1 MKPAACKLRP
11 RALTV
16 LRPVSIFSID
26 CGPVYSTHIRTIDR
40 GTLMNVSLPA
50 DLKRQVERELATGQY
65 TTSVVVD
72 ARVLANFPVCDTLLR
87 IAGTAL

>member
-1 MKPAACKLRP
+1 
-11 RALTV
+11 
-16 LRPVSIFSID
+16 
-26 CGPVYSTHIRTIDR
+26 
-40 GTLMNVSLPA
+40 MNVSLPA